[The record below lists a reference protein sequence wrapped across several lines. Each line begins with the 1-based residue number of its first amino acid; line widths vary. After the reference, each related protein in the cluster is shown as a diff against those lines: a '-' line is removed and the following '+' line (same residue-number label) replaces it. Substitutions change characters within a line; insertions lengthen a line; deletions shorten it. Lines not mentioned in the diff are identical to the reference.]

1 MNITWKDFVDSK
13 RAYVDHGEIIVRE
26 DNDDIGGFVVTI
38 YTKRFGRGGPIISKP
53 FKTEA
58 EAMIMAHK
66 LIENHRHDLF
76 QFRSFR
82 KLQKDTV
89 GYKAVI
95 LYSPGLDFFTSRVLK
110 VTIPKDTIVHYPD
123 SGFRNI
129 ITYELKYRAQDAII
143 NYVVDYYNHTIN
155 DIEAGDVLL
164 SAHCCSQVLGPY
176 RDAYDRYLHFPPDNF
191 IEQVKDLGGVYSE
204 CMSIH
209 IPDFS
214 WEDTECGEGFH
225 YFLTYDEA
233 RRYSVR
239 FTGMISALNRYVNKK
254 EELYHSGIYNL
265 LTKEANNG

>member
-1 MNITWKDFVDSK
+1 MNITWKDFADSK
-13 RAYVDHGEIIVRE
+13 RAYVDRGEIKVCKNHE
-26 DNDDIGGFVVTI
+26 GFAVVI
-38 YTKRFGRGGPIISKP
+38 YTTRFGSCSPIISKP

-58 EAMIMAHK
+58 EAMIKAHMF
-66 LIENHRHDLF
+66 IENHRHDLF
-76 QFRSFR
+76 QFRSFG
-82 KLQKDTV
+82 KLQNDVV

-95 LYSPGLDFFTSRVLK
+95 LYDSAYDFFTSRVLK
-110 VTIPKDTIVHYPD
+110 VTIPKDTIVHCPD

-143 NYVVDYYNHTIN
+143 NYVVGTYATAIDDLN
-155 DIEAGDVLL
+155 DGDVIL

-176 RDAYDRYLHFPPDNF
+176 RDACDRYLHFPPDKF

-214 WEDTECGEGFH
+214 WEDAECGEGFH

-239 FTGMISALNRYVNKK
+239 FTGMISTLNRYVNKK